1 MIHGYKKLLLPLI
14 LLGLFF
20 VLHKSP
26 AFSQN
31 TQNYDVTVSPVF
43 FDLSATPGQT
53 ISEKIRIRNNTSS
66 PLPLK
71 ISIKRLAGDEAG
83 DLTLNDENED
93 QSLNWISFS
102 NKSFNAPA
110 LEWTDVPFTIKI
122 PNNASYGYYFAVT
135 FEHDLTSSVGQGAA
149 LTGASAVPI
158 LLNVRKDGAK
168 AEARLIEFKSNNFIN
183 EYLPIDFSV
192 KVENIGNVHIR
203 PHGNIF
209 ITDDSGKDIAILDV
223 NQNLANIIPDTKRG
237 FEASWADGF
246 LVREN
251 VIEDE
256 QIKLDKNGKAVKK
269 LKINWDK
276 LTNFRIGKYT
286 ANLLLVFDNGQR
298 DVTLDSTVSFW
309 VIPYKAIGVGLITIL
324 ILFFVIKKLLG
335 IYIGKEVKKRQR
347 NQ

>member
-1 MIHGYKKLLLPLI
+1 MSHGYKKLLLPII

-31 TQNYDVTVSPVF
+31 TQNFDVTVSPVF
-43 FDLSATPGQT
+43 FDLSANPGQT
-53 ISEKIRIRNNTSS
+53 ITEKIRIRNNTSS

-71 ISIKRLAGDEAG
+71 VSVKRLAGDEAG
-83 DLTLNDENED
+83 DLTLNEQNGDK
-93 QSLNWISFS
+93 SLDWISFS

-110 LEWTDVPFTIKI
+110 LEWTDVPFAIQI
-122 PNNASYGYYFAVT
+122 PNSASYGYYFAVT
-135 FEHDLTSSVGQGAA
+135 FEHDVTSSVGQGAA

-168 AEARLIEFKSNNFIN
+168 AQAKIVEFKVGNFVN
-183 EYLPIDFSV
+183 EYLPIDFNV

-237 FEASWADGF
+237 FESLWADGF
-246 LVREN
+246 LVRED
-251 VIEDE
+251 VIEDG
-256 QIKLDKNGKAVKK
+256 QVKLDKNGKTVKK
-269 LKINWDK
+269 LNIHWDK
-276 LTNFRIGKYT
+276 LTSFRFGKYT

-309 VIPYKAIGVGLITIL
+309 VIPYKAIGIGLITVV
-324 ILFFVIKKLLG
+324 ILFFVIKKILG

-347 NQ
+347 S